1 MSPVTP
7 GRAGGVV
14 GGAPVG
20 LAAATPRLSCRSME
34 PLLGALLIFFLR
46 LCDVSLGTLRTLYV
60 VRGDRLRAVPLAFVE
75 SLIWIIAIA
84 RIMKEVTNG
93 NYFNMLAYAGGFA
106 AGCYVGI
113 TIERWIA
120 SGWILIRV
128 ITRDDDLTEAIRA
141 RDFGVTEVQ
150 SEGRHGEQSLLFIVA
165 PRRRSKELL
174 EIVRAKDEGAFVTC
188 DAVNTAMG
196 GYLPVTPH
204 AEASRATALRK

>member
-1 MSPVTP
+1 MNP
-7 GRAGGVV
+7 GYPRAGRRRRRRR
-14 GGAPVG
+14 AVG

-84 RIMKEVTNG
+84 RIMKEVTGG

-113 TIERWIA
+113 TIE
-120 SGWILIRV
+120 
-128 ITRDDDLTEAIRA
+128 
-141 RDFGVTEVQ
+141 
-150 SEGRHGEQSLLFIVA
+150 
-165 PRRRSKELL
+165 
-174 EIVRAKDEGAFVTC
+174 
-188 DAVNTAMG
+188 
-196 GYLPVTPH
+196 
-204 AEASRATALRK
+204 